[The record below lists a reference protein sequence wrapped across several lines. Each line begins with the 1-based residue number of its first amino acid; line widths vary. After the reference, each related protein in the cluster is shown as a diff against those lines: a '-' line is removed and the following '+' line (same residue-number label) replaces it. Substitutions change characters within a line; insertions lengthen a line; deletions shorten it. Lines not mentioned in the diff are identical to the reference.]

1 VTLFSRSE
9 NRLRGDDVSGEYVRP
24 DQHEYFMGI
33 AMAVRRRA
41 NCLGSRIGALIV
53 VKGRIVSTGYNG
65 TPENMPNCLD
75 RGCHRCANRDK
86 YQSGTGY
93 DLCICVHAE
102 QNAIISAARF
112 GIAIEGSTLYSTM
125 RPCFG
130 CTKEMLQAKVTA
142 VYYLHDWN
150 HPDPAHKAEYE
161 RLQTAFPGGI
171 RRLEMVDPD
180 AEWAIGKRV
189 AAGDNDRRAYSEDE
203 HGTQDH

>member
-1 VTLFSRSE
+1 MHDAE
-9 NRLRGDDVSGEYVRP
+9 HARP
-24 DQHEYFMGI
+24 DQNEYFMGI

-41 NCLGSRIGALIV
+41 NCLGSRIGAIIV

-75 RGCHRCANRDK
+75 GGCHRCANRDK
-86 YQSGTGY
+86 YKSGTGY

-102 QNAIISAARF
+102 QNTIISAARF
-112 GIAIEGSTLYSTM
+112 GIPIEGSTVYSTM

-171 RRLEMVDPD
+171 RRIDMEDID
-180 AEWAIGKRV
+180 ATWATGKTIAHATGSRPEV
-189 AAGDNDRRAYSEDE
+189 SEDQ
-203 HGTQDH
+203 HGTQDQ

>member
-1 VTLFSRSE
+1 MRE
-9 NRLRGDDVSGEYVRP
+9 GEHDRP
-24 DQHEYFMGI
+24 DQHDYFMGI

-65 TPENMPNCLD
+65 APENMPNCLD
-75 RGCHRCANRDK
+75 GGCHRCANRDK

-112 GIAIEGSTLYSTM
+112 GIAIEGSTVYSTM

-130 CTKEMLQAKVTA
+130 CTKEMLQAKVNA

-171 RRLEMVDPD
+171 RHLDMNDPD
-180 AEWAIGKRV
+180 AAWATGKSPSVGNQRTV
-189 AAGDNDRRAYSEDE
+189 SEDQ
-203 HGTQDH
+203 HGTQDQ